1 MVLMLRR
8 FHPGRTRIMPS
19 FTGCGGSC
27 HGAITSLGALQGF
40 TFIALGFLGLGRLFI
55 FGVDGVVP

>member
-1 MVLMLRR
+1 
-8 FHPGRTRIMPS
+8 MPS
-19 FTGCGGSC
+19 FTGCGWSC

>member
-1 MVLMLRR
+1 
-8 FHPGRTRIMPS
+8 MPS

-40 TFIALGFLGLGRLFI
+40 TFIALGFFFKDPAGSGEHRLAAQFDALVAWCSELGRA
-55 FGVDGVVP
+55 